1 MESQEFTPQDFHDPF
16 LDGNEV
22 IEKAIADYYQESS
35 NDKLFAV
42 VQAIYQRKHENGH
55 FLIPVMTQE
64 TESGPEFTLHTIQ
77 TQDGQQWLV
86 AFTSEAEFEKGQKSQ
101 VIGNFIDETIRM
113 CMESSDAPGFI
124 INPWGQSFLLNRDIM
139 QFMLD
144 TDARSNSNEN

>member
-1 MESQEFTPQDFHDPF
+1 MDSQEYTDQDFHGPF
-16 LDGNEV
+16 LVGNDV
-22 IEKAIADYYQESS
+22 IEKAVADYYADTS
-35 NDKLFAV
+35 NEKLFGV
-42 VQAIYQRKHENGH
+42 VQAIYQRMHENGH

-86 AFTSEAEFEKGQKSQ
+86 AFTAETEYEKGQKSQ
-101 VIGNFIDETIRM
+101 VIGNFIDEIIRM

-124 INPWGQSFLLNRDIM
+124 INPWGQPFLLTRDIM

-144 TDARSNSNEN
+144 SDAKNQ